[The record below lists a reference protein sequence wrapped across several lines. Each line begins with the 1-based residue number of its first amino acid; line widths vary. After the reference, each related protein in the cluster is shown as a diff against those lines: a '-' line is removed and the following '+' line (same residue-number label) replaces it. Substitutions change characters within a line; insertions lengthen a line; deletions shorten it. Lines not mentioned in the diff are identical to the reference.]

1 MERALNKIL
10 DIISDMSQ
18 GIIDDNDDDMAFLR
32 GYLIALME
40 NKEITRDEYIIL
52 LRFFNNLIKDKR
64 IVAKQEVKNGQSSI

>member
-10 DIISDMSQ
+10 EIISDISW
-18 GIIDDNDDDMAFLR
+18 GVIDDNDDDMAFLR

-64 IVAKQEVKNGQSSI
+64 IVAK

>member
-10 DIISDMSQ
+10 DIISDMSW
-18 GIIDDNDDDMAFLR
+18 GIVDDNDDAMAFLR

-40 NKEITRDEYIIL
+40 NKEITRDEYIAL

-64 IVAKQEVKNGQSSI
+64 IIAK

>member
-10 DIISDMSQ
+10 DIISDMSW
-18 GIIDDNDDDMAFLR
+18 GAVDSNDEAMAFLR

-40 NKEITRDEYIIL
+40 NKEITRDEYIAL

-64 IVAKQEVKNGQSSI
+64 IVAK

>member
-10 DIISDMSQ
+10 DIISDMSW
-18 GIIDDNDDDMAFLR
+18 GIVDDNDDAMAFIR

-40 NKEITRDEYIIL
+40 NKEITRDEYIAL

-64 IVAKQEVKNGQSSI
+64 IIAK

>member
-1 MERALNKIL
+1 MERSLNKIL

-64 IVAKQEVKNGQSSI
+64 IVAK

>member
-18 GIIDDNDDDMAFLR
+18 GIIDDNNDDMAFLR

-64 IVAKQEVKNGQSSI
+64 IVAK

>member
-10 DIISDMSQ
+10 DIISDMSW
-18 GIIDDNDDDMAFLR
+18 GVVDDNDDDMAFLR

>member
-1 MERALNKIL
+1 MEKALNKIA
-10 DIISDMSQ
+10 DIISNMSW
-18 GIIDDNDDDMAFLR
+18 GIVDDNDDAMAFLR

-64 IVAKQEVKNGQSSI
+64 IVAK

>member
-10 DIISDMSQ
+10 DIISDMSW
-18 GIIDDNDDDMAFLR
+18 GAVDSNDEAMAFLR

-40 NKEITRDEYIIL
+40 NKEITRDEYIAL

-64 IVAKQEVKNGQSSI
+64 IVVK